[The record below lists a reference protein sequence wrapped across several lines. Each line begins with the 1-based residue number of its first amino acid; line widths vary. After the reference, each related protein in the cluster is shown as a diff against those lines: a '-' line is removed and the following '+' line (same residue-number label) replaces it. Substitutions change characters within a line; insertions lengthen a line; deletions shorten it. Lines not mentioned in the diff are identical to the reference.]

1 MENCMKTQ
9 YCSEL
14 DEWISHWLIVCDHV
28 IRQLTGIRAVWHS
41 RSVIRF
47 DDIMDIFYNDT
58 CFGKKK
64 KKKKKKHVA
73 EELVN
78 LETCLK
84 RIRNIS
90 SEEDSN
96 VVNSTEVVVRESD
109 SIYILQR
116 STYDFYSHSNMHCD
130 LNDFSS
136 RAFIFLHL
144 DSRALKGKH
153 KCVIDTDDFSIFG
166 SHN

>member
-1 MENCMKTQ
+1 MKTHT

-14 DEWISHWLIVCDHV
+14 DEWISDWLINWLWSCHV
-28 IRQLTGIRAVWHS
+28 SIRGTASCMILQIYHKIWRYLVYFVRRCAWFWWDKI
-41 RSVIRF
+41 
-47 DDIMDIFYNDT
+47 
-58 CFGKKK
+58 
-64 KKKKKKHVA
+64 HVA

-78 LETCLK
+78 LKICVE

-109 SIYILQR
+109 SICIFQK
-116 STYDFYSHSNMHCD
+116 SSNTFCSHSSTHCD
-130 LNDFSS
+130 MDDFSS
-136 RAFIFLHL
+136 PSVLYFVYLDLCAFI
-144 DSRALKGKH
+144 GKH
-153 KCVIDTDDFSIFG
+153 KCVIVTDDFSIIG

>member
-1 MENCMKTQ
+1 M
-9 YCSEL
+9 
-14 DEWISHWLIVCDHV
+14 
-28 IRQLTGIRAVWHS
+28 
-41 RSVIRF
+41 
-47 DDIMDIFYNDT
+47 
-58 CFGKKK
+58 
-64 KKKKKKHVA
+64 
-73 EELVN
+73 
-78 LETCLK
+78 K

-116 STYDFYSHSNMHCD
+116 STYDFYSHPNMHCD

-144 DSRALKGKH
+144 DSRAFIGKH
-153 KCVIDTDDFSIFG
+153 KCVIDTDDFSIVG